1 MAAPVVDRTGVT
13 DEAREAARRILRD
26 DFVVYPQE
34 ALTIIDALGEQV
46 PFRLKRPQVRLARG
60 LMAQR
65 EAGQPMRAVIL
76 KARKVGFSTQTQGM
90 LVQRATQIPVH
101 YALVVAQDTRTAG
114 EIFSIGRRMWA
125 ALPED
130 VKPEIAYERNSR
142 GGQKFMQFGE
152 PSLLARRSGQMGL
165 DSTIE
170 ISTARDVDAGR
181 GLTIRSLHL
190 SEVAFWPYQ
199 EKLLGLLNAVPD
211 DPDTLI
217 IWESTGNGHN
227 FFKDAWDRA
236 VSGESGYVGI
246 FTPWFEEEG
255 YQRPFLDAIDRQRF
269 VDSVGTGRWGDDEPA
284 LLELMQRELP
294 RLADEAGMPMG
305 EAELD
310 GLLDRCYRHLA
321 WRRWCIA
328 AKCDSD
334 LDKFHQEYPATAEEA
349 FLSTGRR
356 VFKAEAVSRV
366 LARCAETDPATPT
379 VDCPG
384 PARGAFVA
392 SATKEI
398 RAARGMKIEI
408 PRAVEWTPARK
419 LGEDVRARWEV
430 WEAPQQAMV
439 DDEGKRHPEGQYIV
453 SCDPMSG
460 EENEGTL
467 ANHAIQVINHRT
479 LKQAAQYESQADPD
493 QVALEL
499 LMAAMHYN
507 GALIVVEV
515 TGGWGTSIVQ
525 RLARDYRWARMY
537 QRDAPESR
545 TAKRMERLGWSTDVK
560 TKPLVIDRMTELL
573 RDGVDGICSRRL
585 AGQFLTYVRDE
596 RGRTKPEAGKLA
608 DLLMAFAIGQTV
620 AGQRPLKSD
629 RKPGATSSTGVGG
642 VNPYIRGADIEGGSR
657 G

>member
-1 MAAPVVDRTGVT
+1 MIDRTGIS
-13 DEAREAARRILRD
+13 DEAREEARRILRD

-34 ALTIIDALGEQV
+34 ALTIINAVGEPV
-46 PFRLKRPQVRLARG
+46 RFVLKRPQVRLARG

-65 EAGQPMRAVIL
+65 AAGQPMRAVIL

-114 EIFSIGRRMWA
+114 EIFGIGRRMWA
-125 ALPED
+125 ALPGD

-199 EKLLGLLNAVPD
+199 DKLLGLLNAVPD

-217 IWESTGNGHN
+217 IWESTANGHN

-236 VSGESGYVGI
+236 VSGESGYIGI
-246 FTPWFEEEG
+246 FTPWFEEEA
-255 YQRPFLDAIDRQRF
+255 YQRPFLDEIDRQRF
-269 VDSVGTGRWGDDEPA
+269 VDSIGTGKWGEDEPA
-284 LLELMQRELP
+284 LLELMVREIP
-294 RLADEAGMPMG
+294 RLADEAGMPLTQ
-305 EAELD
+305 EELD
-310 GLLDRCYRHLA
+310 GLRDRCYRHLA

-356 VFKAEAVSRV
+356 VFKVDAVSRV
-366 LARCAETDPATPT
+366 IARCRETDPATPT

-384 PARGAFVA
+384 PARGGFVA
-392 SATKEI
+392 EASRKL
-398 RAARGMKIEI
+398 RAARGVTIEA
-408 PRAVEWTPARK
+408 PVKVAWTPAKR
-419 LGEDVRARWEV
+419 LPEDVRAHWEV
-430 WEAPQQAMV
+430 WEAPQQEYV
-439 DDEGKRHPEGQYIV
+439 DDDGKRHPAGQYVI

-460 EENEGTL
+460 EENEGVL

-479 LKQAAQYESQADPD
+479 LQQAAQYESQADPD

-499 LMAAMHYN
+499 LMAALHYN

-525 RLARDYRWARMY
+525 RLARDYRYARMY
-537 QRDAPESR
+537 ERDVAERR
-545 TAKRMERLGWSTDVK
+545 TAKRQERLGWSTDVK
-560 TKPLVIDRMTELL
+560 TKPLLIDRLTELL
-573 RDGVDGICSRRL
+573 RDDVDGICSARL
-585 AGQFLTYVRDE
+585 AGQLLTYIRDE
-596 RGRTKPEAGKLA
+596 RGRTMPEAGKLA
-608 DLLMAFAIGQTV
+608 DLLMAYAIAQTV
-620 AGQRPLKSD
+620 AGQRPLRSD
-629 RKPGATSSTGVGG
+629 RNASRTTSAGAVGAKTYVRAG
-642 VNPYIRGADIEGGSR
+642 DRE
-657 G
+657 